1 MIGVNIVAALN
12 RCPYGNDLKGSFPRR
27 RTRAFP
33 ASAIEPVSRFF
44 ETNSARLLFV
54 LVSLFC
60 AISGCSIQLSPAYD
74 QAMYASLSELNVKTE
89 TLFSSLSR
97 GGTAGDFQ
105 KYKPTYDQ
113 LIGGFSAARIAAA
126 SREVPAP
133 SQRLLGISHL
143 KGVCGEDP
151 TNCVNPTPHH
161 LEKVVALLTA
171 MRDTHQQGK
180 LVSELVTGLNG
191 QGGFKGQYEIEMSRI
206 LVFEAA
212 LQR

>member
-1 MIGVNIVAALN
+1 MIAANVVTALK
-12 RCPYGNDLKGSFPRR
+12 RHPYENELGGPFSRR
-27 RTRAFP
+27 RTRAFAVR
-33 ASAIEPVSRFF
+33 ASNPVSRFL
-44 ETNSARLLFV
+44 EASSARLLLV
-54 LVSLFC
+54 LLSLIC
-60 AISGCSIQLSPAYD
+60 TIGGCSIQLSPAYD
-74 QAMYASLSELNVKTE
+74 QAMYASLSDLNVKTE

-97 GGTAGDFQ
+97 GGTEGDFP

-113 LIGGFSAARIAAA
+113 LIGGFSAARVTAA

-143 KGVCGEDP
+143 KGVCGDDP

-161 LEKVVALLTA
+161 LEKVIALLTA

-180 LVSELVTGLNG
+180 LLSELVSGLNG

-206 LVFEAA
+206 LVFETA